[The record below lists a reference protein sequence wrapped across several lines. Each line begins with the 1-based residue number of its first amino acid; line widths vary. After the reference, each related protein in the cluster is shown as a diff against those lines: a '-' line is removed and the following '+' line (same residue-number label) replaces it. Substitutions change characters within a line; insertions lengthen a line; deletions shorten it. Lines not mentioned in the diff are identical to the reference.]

1 MLAGDYFVTATNE
14 AGCQDTTS
22 VTLSDPEVLD
32 VSITDSVVSEC
43 GEDNGYIVADAMGG
57 SGALSFT
64 WFDADSVALV
74 TESLALEGIDAGD
87 YTFAAEDANGCVTDT
102 TVYLD
107 CIPLPEPF
115 PAQFISPNG
124 DNKNDRWTIGNMYYF
139 PNAKIQ
145 VFNRWGIEVFST
157 EGRYLGDWEG
167 TNKDGKTLP
176 SATYFY
182 VIDTK
187 KKSQRPF
194 NGYLE
199 LQTNQP

>member
-1 MLAGDYFVTATNE
+1 LNVH
-14 AGCQDTTS
+14 S
-22 VTLSDPEVLD
+22 VTRMQWV
-32 VSITDSVVSEC
+32 
-43 GEDNGYIVADAMGG
+43 GWGG
-57 SGALSFT
+57 APATQMLT
-64 WFDADSVALV
+64 
-74 TESLALEGIDAGD
+74 ID
-87 YTFAAEDANGCVTDT
+87 
-102 TVYLD
+102 
-107 CIPLPEPF
+107 
-115 PAQFISPNG
+115 
-124 DNKNDRWTIGNMYYF
+124 NMYYF